1 MPVVQIEEV
10 GCRDCGLCVEICPT
24 DVFEEEAQKKMAKVV
39 RPEDCIGCT
48 SCVYL
53 CPSRCLTVTDTKLQR
68 PFHRME
74 TNAALVSRFLQQVP
88 ATEQLTQAD
97 YDEALRDAHVRLRAL
112 SDALKE
118 IMGRGQK
125 AVGRSAGN
133 LAAAHMPEMYETT
146 QMADLLAGLRKRFVH
161 AFEFDAKVEADGS
174 TVTLQFP
181 KCALH
186 KVVSEQGQVAGSAN
200 LCDLFHEY
208 FAGLLSAFSG
218 RNYSVATLDT
228 VGQCTVKFQIR
239 GETTA

>member
-1 MPVVQIEEV
+1 MHTVQIEEA

-24 DVFEEEAQKKMAKVV
+24 KVFEEETGKKLAKVV
-39 RPEDCIGCT
+39 RQEDCIGCT

-53 CPSRCLTVTDTKLQR
+53 CPSRCLTVTEAKLQR

-74 TNAALVSRFLQQVP
+74 SNAALVSRFLQQIP

-97 YDEALRDAHVRLRAL
+97 YDEARKDTHVRLKAL
-112 SDALKE
+112 ADALKE

-146 QMADLLAGLRKRFVH
+146 ALSDLLAGLHRRFAH
-161 AFEFDAKVEADGS
+161 AFDFEAKIEADGT
-174 TVTLQFP
+174 TVTLTFP
-181 KCALH
+181 TCALH
-186 KVVSEQGQVAGSAN
+186 KVVTAQGEIVGSAN
-200 LCDLFHEY
+200 LCELFHEY

-218 RNYSVATLDT
+218 RSYAVANLGTAL
-228 VGQCTVKFQIR
+228 GCTMKFQIR
-239 GETTA
+239 N